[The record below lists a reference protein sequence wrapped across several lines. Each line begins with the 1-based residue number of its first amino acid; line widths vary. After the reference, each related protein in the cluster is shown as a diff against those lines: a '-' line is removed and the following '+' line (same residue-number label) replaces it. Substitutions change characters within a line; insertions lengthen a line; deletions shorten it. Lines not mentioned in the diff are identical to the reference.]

1 MIIIDYNGIAI
12 GNLITQ
18 RLNVDEDLIRHMILN
33 TIRMYNKKF
42 RKEYGQVVIACDA
55 SSWRRDYFPNY
66 KFKRREA
73 REDDKSTMDWN
84 EVFRIIN
91 QVREEIRDNFPY
103 KVLHVDK
110 CEADDIIA
118 TLVSETQEFGKH
130 EPVMIVSADKD
141 FIQLHKYDNV
151 RQYSPMTKKFIQDK
165 NPRTYIT
172 EHIFKGDSSDGVP
185 NVLSPDNTFV
195 DSIRQSPVTKK
206 KIETWMSGIEN
217 LQSVMDEE
225 TYRNYCRNKKLID
238 LEEIPDD
245 IKQNI
250 INTYEGTKTAHKM
263 KVLNFLIKK
272 RCKQLIESVEEFY

>member
-12 GNLITQ
+12 GNIITQ
-18 RLNVDEDLIRHMILN
+18 KLDINEDLIRHMILN

-42 RKEYGQVVIACDA
+42 RDKYGQVIIACDS

-66 KFKRREA
+66 KFKRREG
-73 REDDKSTMDWN
+73 REEDKSSLDWN

-91 QVREEIRDNFPY
+91 QVRDEIRDNFPY
-103 KVLHVDK
+103 KVLHIEK

-118 TLVSETQEFGKH
+118 TVVEQTQEFGQH
-130 EPVMIVSADKD
+130 EDVMIVSADKD

-151 RQYSPMTKKFIQDK
+151 RQYSPMTKKFIEDK

-172 EHIFKGDSSDGVP
+172 EHVFKGDSSDGVP

-195 DSIRQSPVTKK
+195 DGIRQSPVTQK
-206 KIETWMSGIEN
+206 KIDAWMSSIDN
-217 LQSVMDEE
+217 LKDVMDEG

-238 LEEIPDD
+238 LSEIPED

-250 INTYEGTKTAHKM
+250 INIYDNTQAASKL
-263 KVLNFLIKK
+263 KVLNYLIKK
-272 RCKQLIESVEEFY
+272 RCKMLIESVEEFY